1 MTTLFFTE
9 KSIMN
14 RVITSAYTLFFAAMT
29 TVLLVAPGH
38 SLAAD
43 AKEIEA
49 EARDALTRLYETN
62 PTAKELSTTA
72 EAILVFPD
80 ILKAGLMIGGQGGNG
95 ALFVDGK
102 AVSYY
107 NIAAASFGLQAG
119 AQTFAYAMFLMT
131 DTAREYLDSSN
142 GWEVGVG
149 PTLVVVDEGIAKTL
163 TTTTAKDDVYAFIFG
178 QEGMMA
184 GMGLQGSKITKIN
197 P

>member
-1 MTTLFFTE
+1 
-9 KSIMN
+9 MN
-14 RVITSAYTLFFAAMT
+14 RLINRACNLFYAAITIAI
-29 TVLLVAPGH
+29 LVMPGQ

-62 PTAKELSTTA
+62 DTAKELSKTA
-72 EAILVFPD
+72 EAVLVFPD
-80 ILKAGLMIGGQGGNG
+80 ILKAGLIIGGQGGNG
-95 ALFVDGK
+95 ALFVDGQVV
-102 AVSYY
+102 AYY
-107 NIAAASFGLQAG
+107 NIAAASYGLQAG

-131 DTAREYLDSSN
+131 DAAREHIDSSK

-149 PTLVVVDEGIAKTL
+149 PSLVVVDDGVAKTL

-184 GMGLQGSKITKIN
+184 GLGIQGSKITKID

>member
-1 MTTLFFTE
+1 
-9 KSIMN
+9 MN
-14 RVITSAYTLFFAAMT
+14 RIISTACTLILSAVATA
-29 TVLLVAPGH
+29 LLVTPNN

-62 PTAKELSTTA
+62 PTAKDLSKKA
-72 EAILVFPD
+72 EAVLVFPD
-80 ILKAGLMIGGQGGNG
+80 ILKAGLIIGGQGGNG
-95 ALFVDGK
+95 ALFVDGQVV
-102 AVSYY
+102 AYY
-107 NIAAASFGLQAG
+107 NIAAASYGLQAG

-131 DTAREYLDSSN
+131 DTAREHIDSSD

-149 PTLVVVDEGIAKTL
+149 PSLVVVDEGVAKSL
-163 TTTTAKDDVYAFIFG
+163 TTTTTKDDVYAFIFG

-184 GMGLQGSKITKIN
+184 GLGIQGSKITKID

>member
-1 MTTLFFTE
+1 
-9 KSIMN
+9 MN
-14 RVITSAYTLFFAAMT
+14 RIFSTARTVIISAMATAILLTSNF
-29 TVLLVAPGH
+29 
-38 SLAAD
+38 SLAGD

-49 EARDALTRLYETN
+49 EARSALTRLYETN
-62 PTAKELSTTA
+62 PAAKELSKTA

-80 ILKAGLMIGGQGGNG
+80 ILKAGLIIGGQGGNG
-95 ALFVDGK
+95 ALFVDGQVV
-102 AVSYY
+102 AYY
-107 NIAAASFGLQAG
+107 NIAAASYGLQAG

-131 DTAREYLDSSN
+131 DAARKQIDSSK

-149 PTLVVVDEGIAKTL
+149 PSLVVVDDGVAKTL

-184 GMGLQGSKITKIN
+184 GLGIQGSKITKID

>member
-1 MTTLFFTE
+1 
-9 KSIMN
+9 MN
-14 RVITSAYTLFFAAMT
+14 RLINRACNLFYAAITIAI
-29 TVLLVAPGH
+29 LVMPGQ

-62 PTAKELSTTA
+62 DTAKELRKTA
-72 EAILVFPD
+72 EAVLVFPD
-80 ILKAGLMIGGQGGNG
+80 ILKAGLIIGGQGGNG
-95 ALFVDGK
+95 ALFVDGQVV
-102 AVSYY
+102 AYY
-107 NIAAASFGLQAG
+107 NIAAASYGLQAG

-131 DTAREYLDSSN
+131 DAAREHIDSSK

-149 PTLVVVDEGIAKTL
+149 PSLVVVDDGVAKTL

-184 GMGLQGSKITKIN
+184 GLGIQGSKITKID